1 LLYIND
7 KMKISDPDPRV
18 RSPRHPRG
26 TECVKTA
33 RELGGKEEG
42 VLAFG
47 FFNGDFCSQF
57 A

>member
-1 LLYIND
+1 
-7 KMKISDPDPRV
+7 MKISDPDPRV

-26 TECVKTA
+26 TECIKTA